1 MIDKAHENLKKH
13 LSLYE
18 SKLTYEEWLNKNNL
32 TIKVANGE
40 EPLNEGKK
48 FDRIICN
55 HVLMLT
61 EDASKM
67 LSNLWNEAEKGCLL
81 GVAVWGEKA

>member
-1 MIDKAHENLKKH
+1 MAVDLAPGMIEKAHENLKNH
-13 LSLYE
+13 LSLNE
-18 SKLTYEEWLNKNNL
+18 SKLTYEEWLTQNKL
-32 TIKVANGE
+32 KIRVANGE

-61 EDASKM
+61 LDP
-67 LSNLWNEAEKGCLL
+67 
-81 GVAVWGEKA
+81 